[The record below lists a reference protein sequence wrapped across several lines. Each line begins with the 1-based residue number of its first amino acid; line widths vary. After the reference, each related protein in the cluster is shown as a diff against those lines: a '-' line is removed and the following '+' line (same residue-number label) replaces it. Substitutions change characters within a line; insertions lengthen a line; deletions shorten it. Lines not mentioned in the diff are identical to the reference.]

1 MYEAIALADKTN
13 NDKKLISKMLKYA
26 YDSENLGGLLPEDV
40 IVLIND
46 GGKVDRDAL
55 KDCIRRIKVD
65 ITERATLQ
73 QGWEQELENRVTQ
86 ALEELEGIL
95 CSMANG

>member
-26 YDSENLGGLLPEDV
+26 YDSENLSGLLPEDV

>member
-1 MYEAIALADKTN
+1 MVKVEELEKEMYEAIALADKTN

-65 ITERATLQ
+65 ITERATL
-73 QGWEQELENRVTQ
+73 
-86 ALEELEGIL
+86 
-95 CSMANG
+95 

>member
-1 MYEAIALADKTN
+1 MVKVEELEKEMYEAIALADKTN

-26 YDSENLGGLLPEDV
+26 YDSENLSGLLPEDV

-65 ITERATLQ
+65 ITERATL
-73 QGWEQELENRVTQ
+73 
-86 ALEELEGIL
+86 
-95 CSMANG
+95 